1 MTHHIGSF
9 VNFIINEKIANCM
22 FGGNSTNEIIGQGDF
37 LIKLNIC
44 NIIEVTNELH
54 MLRIQENLNSQQNSA
69 IMRAMK

>member
-1 MTHHIGSF
+1 MRKLPI
-9 VNFIINEKIANCM
+9 VL
-22 FGGNSTNEIIGQGDF
+22 FGANSTNEITGQGDF